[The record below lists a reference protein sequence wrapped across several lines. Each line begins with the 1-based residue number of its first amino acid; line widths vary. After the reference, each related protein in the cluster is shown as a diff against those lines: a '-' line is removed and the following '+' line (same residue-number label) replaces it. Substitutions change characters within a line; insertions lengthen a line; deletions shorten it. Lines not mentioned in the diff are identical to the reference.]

1 LNALGKSSAR
11 PGNDTQERRVNWIG
25 RPPDQIPYDV
35 VGVNPIAG
43 LMSRNIEVVTGE
55 PGAVSIASGTNPPS
69 ACVLLSMNLA
79 SAEA

>member
-1 LNALGKSSAR
+1 
-11 PGNDTQERRVNWIG
+11 
-25 RPPDQIPYDV
+25 V

-79 SAEA
+79 SVEAWIV